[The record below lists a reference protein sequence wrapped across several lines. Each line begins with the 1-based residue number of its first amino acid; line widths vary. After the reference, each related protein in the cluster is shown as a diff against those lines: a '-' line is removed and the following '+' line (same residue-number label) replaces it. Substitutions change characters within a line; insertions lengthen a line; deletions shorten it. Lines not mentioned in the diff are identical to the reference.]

1 MEIVVQV
8 LLLLV
13 LFWELIIKV
22 EPKYQTDLSSLLCLH
37 VSALFVAILSW
48 LLIKKCKNKVS
59 DNLLLCKMALSKR
72 EKKPLSPEE
81 AFRIEEIVLDFLG
94 VMGEDAEVWK
104 GLGRHKIEDWSEQEL
119 EELALRKFAYD
130 SEEDEKIDTKLNC
143 LRCKLLIQSHEYKT
157 LCEIKQTLKCK
168 MDVSFWDDFKII
180 QFMNEV
186 EDKYM
191 QKKGREEE
199 LVKLIEGEGLRRR
212 FFRNCQILL
221 E

>member
-94 VMGEDAEVWK
+94 VMGEDAEDWK
-104 GLGRHKIEDWSEQEL
+104 ELGRRKIEDWSEKEL

>member
-94 VMGEDAEVWK
+94 VMGEDAEDWK
-104 GLGRHKIEDWSEQEL
+104 ELGRRKIEDWSEQEL

>member
-72 EKKPLSPEE
+72 EKKSLSPEE

-94 VMGEDAEVWK
+94 VMGEDAEDWK
-104 GLGRHKIEDWSEQEL
+104 ELGRRKIEDWSEKEL